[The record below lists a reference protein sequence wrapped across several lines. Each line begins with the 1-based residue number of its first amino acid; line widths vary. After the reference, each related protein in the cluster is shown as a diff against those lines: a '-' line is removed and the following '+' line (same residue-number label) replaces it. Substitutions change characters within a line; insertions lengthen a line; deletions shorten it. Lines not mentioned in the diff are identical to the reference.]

1 MTQPWLTLLI
11 ILLVLLAMTLWC
23 VWWQWEYRNDTFNR
37 AQKEIQ
43 RACTS
48 QDPYDSV
55 RILML
60 GDEEDN
66 RLLCRSWSLTDG
78 QEYWFGQWWFNPQ
91 CSLLCLPQTLQ
102 TVGKKR
108 LIRQN
113 DWQKTLSALVKSR
126 PQRPLDAL
134 IITLSLETLHD
145 DDTVRASL
153 LHNCQQLQQVCGLSL
168 PIYLI
173 ISGMES
179 LEGTADLLELL
190 PEDARRS
197 PIGSTIPVAREAIWK
212 PQWID
217 NALDNTRTSLR
228 LFITELGALRGNTPE
243 ELFRLPE
250 SFPPL
255 AAPLHDAF
263 DALFNSHARDEPPQL
278 RGIWFVART
287 LDHDKPQMQFC
298 QSLLS
303 SKITAE
309 RGLALPVRRLLRVN
323 LRRHFIT
330 LACYSCLCVL

>member
-1 MTQPWLTLLI
+1 MPQ
-11 ILLVLLAMTLWC
+11 LVT
-23 VWWQWEYRNDTFNR
+23 YRR
-37 AQKEIQ
+37 
-43 RACTS
+43 
-48 QDPYDSV
+48 P
-55 RILML
+55 
-60 GDEEDN
+60 
-66 RLLCRSWSLTDG
+66 
-78 QEYWFGQWWFNPQ
+78 EYWFGQWWFNPQ

-228 LFITELGALRGNTPE
+228 LFITELGALRATRRRNYSACQKASR
-243 ELFRLPE
+243 RLPHHCMTLLT
-250 SFPPL
+250 PCLTVMP
-255 AAPLHDAF
+255 AM
-263 DALFNSHARDEPPQL
+263 SHRSCA
-278 RGIWFVART
+278 G
-287 LDHDKPQMQFC
+287 
-298 QSLLS
+298 S
-303 SKITAE
+303 
-309 RGLALPVRRLLRVN
+309 GLLPVRWTMTNHRCSFVSR
-323 LRRHFIT
+323 
-330 LACYSCLCVL
+330 Y